1 MHRHDLALT
10 AAEHLAPRFGRTLP
24 DAVSRALTEDAGPR
38 SAIEGIA
45 AHIVRVVDAALDGA
59 RDSEALRAALPRVRG
74 ASPAIARAVVD
85 EILSL
90 AMADA
95 A

>member
-24 DAVSRALTEDAGPR
+24 EAVSRALTGGAGPR

-45 AHIVRVVDAALDGA
+45 THIVRVVDAVLDGA
-59 RDSEALRAALPRVRG
+59 RSAEALHAALPAVRG
-74 ASPAIARAVVD
+74 ASPAIARVVAD

-90 AMADA
+90 AVADA